1 MCVISL
7 QSLAAADLVL
17 QYGTWVLTD
26 EAVDEPPKRLV
37 EAMKQAGR
45 PANEFVSIKIGETLA
60 V

>member
-7 QSLAAADLVL
+7 QLLAAANLMR

-37 EAMKQAGR
+37 EAMRAAER
-45 PANEFVSIKIGETLA
+45 PADEFVSIKIGETMA